1 MIGLTAQGH
10 TIARRSPLVTRA
22 SVNSAD
28 RLLQAHGAPAS
39 GLKPSLSPS
48 VIERYKQFPLSFEP
62 NEKQTNS
69 ANVKFLAR
77 GDGYILFLTGND
89 AVFSMR
95 KSAQSGTVMRMS
107 LLGANKNPSF
117 SGMEELP
124 GKSNYII
131 GNKPE
136 LWHTNIPTYRK
147 VAEHNIYPGIDLV
160 YYGTQRQL
168 EYDFVIAPGVSPNKI
183 QIAFQGPN
191 NIHKNTNG
199 DLVLSAAG
207 NEDMVLHK
215 PVAYQQIGSEKQ
227 LVAANYV
234 LNGKDGVAFAIGNYD
249 RSRTLIVDPILAYS
263 TYLGGSG
270 IDGANAIAIAPDNT
284 AFVAGSTFSSDFPTI
299 HALQD
304 NRGGGPD
311 FPQDAFVSKI
321 SADGST
327 LLYSTY
333 LGGKDVD
340 VANGIAVDNPGNA
353 YVTGYTHSSDFPVT
367 FGSVNVECGGDAKCG
382 ASWNPGGL
390 IVSNAFVT
398 KLNAA
403 GTGLIYSTF
412 LGEYEQVQGTA
423 IAVDSN
429 GNVYVTGQTTE
440 NFAPTVTITPP
451 NEPPPP
457 FPISLTAFQSTYGG
471 GSINAF
477 VTKIDPTGTTIL
489 YSSYLG
495 GDIEDVGYGI
505 AVDSNANAYI
515 TGLTYST
522 TFPTTAGSL
531 QTANGGAGDAFVAKV
546 NPGGTALLYSTYLGG
561 SGLDQ
566 GNGIAIDNIGNAY
579 VAGLTNSATF
589 GFAPNG
595 FQTAYAGEGDAFVA
609 KLTPTGALS
618 YFTYL
623 GGTKAD
629 AATGIAV
636 DSTANVY
643 LTGSTVST
651 DFPTAGAVF
660 QPNYGGGNADSFVAK
675 LDPTGKT
682 LLYSSYLGGTNTE
695 LATGIAVDT
704 SGSAYVTGQ
713 TCSEDFPLANPLQD
727 VPGGNCDAYV
737 AKISILAGFALNPA
751 GLVFPAQSLNT
762 TSQSQT
768 VTVTNGDNPQ
778 TISGI
783 AISGVNAA
791 DYAETTT
798 CGSSLAV
805 GATCTITVSFTP
817 AASGLRKA
825 SLTITD
831 SAPGSPQV
839 VNLSGNTSTVTL
851 SSSSLA
857 FGFQQVG
864 VASAPQAVTVT
875 NSGTTALT
883 ISSITASGD
892 FSEADDCVKAALQP
906 STNCV
911 IQITYT
917 PSAAVA
923 SIGAITLTDSG
934 SGSPQEILATG
945 TGVLEPQAS
954 LTPASL
960 GFTSQPVGVTS
971 GAQILTLKNV
981 GDAPLNIS
989 SIVSSGDFSETSN
1002 CGSILSANSSCA
1014 IDVTFTPSAAGT
1026 RNGTLTVTDNAANTP
1041 VSAQTVLLSGTGLA
1055 IPVVNLSTTTLTFI
1069 GQAIGS
1075 TSGAQSV
1082 TLTNIGSAPLIL
1094 SSVAASGEFAQ
1105 INNCPTSVPVGGNC
1119 AINITFS
1126 PSVDGNLFGTVT
1138 ITDNATGSPETIT
1151 LSGTGTG
1158 ASFQVSSLTA
1168 TPSVPAGNPALFAIS
1183 VVSFGGFSQ
1192 QVALNCTAP
1201 ATLSCSVAP
1210 NVVTPSASPTQSAV
1224 LTVNTSLR
1232 TIAPP
1237 SSRIKIDPLTLLRHF
1252 DGTSLLLLAAILMVM
1267 TAAIVRRRPFTAAF
1281 GFAVV
1286 LLLASVACSGSG
1298 TPGTP
1303 AGTPAGNYQV
1313 TVIATSGALSTSTTL
1328 TVQVK

>member
-1 MIGLTAQGH
+1 
-10 TIARRSPLVTRA
+10 V
-22 SVNSAD
+22 
-28 RLLQAHGAPAS
+28 
-39 GLKPSLSPS
+39 
-48 VIERYKQFPLSFEP
+48 
-62 NEKQTNS
+62 KQTDN
-69 ANVKFLAR
+69 ADVKFLAR
-77 GDGYILFLTGND
+77 GDGYIFFLTEK
-89 AVFSMR
+89 AVVFSMG
-95 KSAQSGTVMRMS
+95 KDPQSTAIMRMS
-107 LLGANKNPSF
+107 LLGANSSPSF

-124 GKSNYII
+124 GKNNYFI

-136 LWHTNIPTYRK
+136 NWHTNIPTYRT
-147 VAEHNIYPGIDLV
+147 VSEHDIYPGIDLV

-168 EYDFVIAPGVSPNKI
+168 EYDFVIAPGVSPNQI
-183 QIAFQGPN
+183 QIAFSGA
-191 NIHKNTNG
+191 KNLHADAKG
-199 DLVLSAAG
+199 DLLLSTAG
-207 NEDMVLHK
+207 KDDVRLHK
-215 PVAYQQIGSEKQ
+215 PVAYQQIGNEKQ

-234 LNGKDGVAFAIGNYD
+234 LNGKDGVSFAIGNYD
-249 RSRTLIVDPILAYS
+249 QRRPLIVDPILAYS

-270 IDGANAIAIAPDNT
+270 IDTANAIALAPDNT
-284 AFVAGSTFSSDFPTI
+284 AFIAGATFSTNFPAV
-299 HALQD
+299 HALQPSD
-304 NRGGGPD
+304 GGGVD

-333 LGGKDVD
+333 LGGENTDI
-340 VANGIAVDNPGNA
+340 AHGIAVDNSGNA
-353 YVTGYTHSSDFPVT
+353 YVVGSTVSPHFPVGP
-367 FGSVNVECGGDAKCG
+367 FFINGLCGGDGRCG
-382 ASWNPGGL
+382 ASWNPGGH
-390 IVSNAFVT
+390 VVTNGFVT

-403 GTGLIYSTF
+403 GSAILYSGYI
-412 LGEYEQVQGTA
+412 GEYDDVFAQA
-423 IAVDSN
+423 IAVDKDN
-429 GNVYVTGQTTE
+429 NAYITGIVSPD
-440 NFAPTVTITPP
+440 FVPTVPIIPP
-451 NEPPPP
+451 AEPPPP
-457 FPISLTAFQSTYGG
+457 FPITASAFQPTIVGN
-471 GSINAF
+471 NAF
-477 VTKIDPTGTTIL
+477 VMKIGSIGNNIL

-495 GDIEDVGYGI
+495 GSIEDIGYGI
-505 AVDSNANAYI
+505 GLDSSANVYV

-522 TFPTTAGSL
+522 DLATTAGAL
-531 QTANGGAGDAFVAKV
+531 QPTYGGAGDAFVGKV
-546 NPGGTALLYSTYLGG
+546 NTNASGAASLNFLTYFGG

-566 GNGIAIDNIGNAY
+566 GNAIAVDTAGNAY
-579 VAGLTNSATF
+579 VAGSTASTAF
-589 GFAPNG
+589 GFTANG
-595 FQTAYAGEGDAFVA
+595 FQTTSNGEGDAFIA
-609 KLTPTGALS
+609 KLTTTGAIS

-643 LTGSTVST
+643 VTGSTVST

-675 LDPTGKT
+675 LDPSGKT

-704 SGSAYVTGQ
+704 TGSAYVTGQ

-778 TISGI
+778 TISSI
-783 AISGVNAA
+783 AISGANFA
-791 DYAETTT
+791 DYTETTT

-817 AASGLRKA
+817 MASGLRKA
-825 SLTITD
+825 SLIITD

-851 SSSSLA
+851 SSSSLD
-857 FGFQQVG
+857 FKTQQVG
-864 VASAPQAVTVT
+864 VASAPQSVTVT

-892 FSEADDCVKAALQP
+892 FSEADDCVKATLQP

-911 IQITYT
+911 IQVTYT

-923 SIGAITLTDSG
+923 SIGAVTLTDNG
-934 SGSPQEILATG
+934 SGSPQVILTTG
-945 TGVLEPQAS
+945 TGVLEPRAS
-954 LTPASL
+954 LSPASL
-960 GFTSQPVGVTS
+960 GFASQSVGVTS
-971 GAQILTLKNV
+971 GPQPVTLTNA
-981 GDAPLNIS
+981 GNAPLTISNIATT
-989 SIVSSGDFSETSN
+989 GAFGETST
-1002 CGSILSANSSCA
+1002 CGTIISPNSSCT
-1014 IDVTFTPSAAGT
+1014 INVTFTPSVSGT
-1026 RNGTLTVTDNAANTP
+1026 STGSLTVTDNDPNFPT
-1041 VSAQTVLLSGTGLA
+1041 QTVFLSGIGSA
-1055 IPVVNLSTTTLTFI
+1055 IPIVNLSTTTLTFNNQGI
-1069 GQAIGS
+1069 GT
-1075 TSGAQSV
+1075 TSSAQIV
-1082 TLTNIGSAPLIL
+1082 TLTNIGSAPLTI
-1094 SSVAASGEFAQ
+1094 SGVAASGQFAQ
-1105 INNCPTSVPVGGNC
+1105 INNCPTSVPVSGNC
-1119 AINITFS
+1119 AITITFS
-1126 PSVDGNLFGTVT
+1126 PSVGGNLFGAVT
-1138 ITDNATGSPETIT
+1138 ITDNATNNPQTIT

-1158 ASFQVSSLTA
+1158 ASFQVTSLTA
-1168 TPSVPAGNPALFAIS
+1168 TPSVPAGDPALFAIS

-1192 QVALNCTAP
+1192 QVALTCNVP

-1224 LTVNTSLR
+1224 LTVGTSLR

-1237 SSRIKIDPLTLLRHF
+1237 GSRIKIDPLTLLRNF

-1267 TAAIVRRRPFTAAF
+1267 TAATVRRRPFTAAF

-1286 LLLASVACSGSG
+1286 LLLASGACSSG
-1298 TPGTP
+1298 GGKAGTP

-1313 TVIATSGALSTSTTL
+1313 TVNATSGTVNTSTTL